1 MDRAGQTEN
10 IRKPGRIPATKQFF
24 ARTAQSA
31 KMLKSQPV
39 RRHRTHKANG
49 DPKAAESAVTKIWGT
64 RAISRSSAAE

>member
-10 IRKPGRIPATKQFF
+10 ICKPGRIPATKQFF

-31 KMLKSQPV
+31 KVLESQPV

-49 DPKAAESAVTKIWGT
+49 GPEAAVPAVTKIW
-64 RAISRSSAAE
+64 